1 MELWAVRSRPSS
13 SIAATIGNQTMQDR
27 LSYVWPL
34 PRICTALM
42 MLPIA
47 ALIVSCASSTRVS
60 SGGGPDGTSG
70 AASCAVRSTS
80 QYLSSARM
88 AFVGIMLPGRTEH
101 LDGRDVLVSPARV
114 RVKRYLKG
122 SGPHVVTVVTGAAA
136 ADGEDVV
143 DEDGIAPQAGQ
154 VWQIYATSRQ
164 MPYLTSICDGS
175 KAAQAAA

>member
-1 MELWAVRSRPSS
+1 MEPWAVRSRPSS
-13 SIAATIGNQTMQDR
+13 SIAATIGNQAMHDR

-34 PRICTALM
+34 PRICAALM

-122 SGPHVVTVVTGAAA
+122 SGPHVVTVVTGVAA